1 MRTDRDRAKAK
12 ALFAQMSPKEKREHI
27 LRYYWPHMAVAA
39 CLLVL
44 GIVFGMN
51 WYHNAQTKDYVY
63 VGIQQE
69 YYEDLQ
75 PRVQQIADKAGWP
88 EGLNYM
94 AYPSTSSADG
104 MGSMQMM
111 MYLTADQ
118 LDAAVCDEYTTN
130 LLVQDKTMRCHTY
143 PLEDTALG
151 RGYTADEPLF
161 LVAFA
166 DTARGEKAARFWML
180 LAGSALLRS
189 NYTN

>member
-12 ALFAQMSPKEKREHI
+12 ALFTQMSPKEKQEHI
-27 LRYYWPHMAVAA
+27 LHYYGPHMLVGI
-39 CLLVL
+39 CLLAI
-44 GIVFGMN
+44 GIVFAVN

-75 PRVQQIADKAGWP
+75 PRVEQLAEDAGWP

-94 AYPSTSSADG
+94 TYASAGSADG
-104 MGSMQMM
+104 MGSMQLS

-118 LDAAVCDEYTTN
+118 LDAAVCDQWTAD
-130 LLVQDKTMRCHTY
+130 LLVQDKTMQCHAW

-151 RGYTADEPLF
+151 RGYAADEPLF
-161 LVAFA
+161 LVTFS
-166 DTARGEKAARFWML
+166 DTARGEKAVRFWML
-180 LAGSALLRS
+180 LAGSALLRA
-189 NYTN
+189 N